1 MLRWV
6 KASKLNVLN
15 AILQLMRKVARVRG
29 CLIWYSKDSLPI
41 VQMYSNEIK
50 RVTKKWLNVI
60 KKAEL
65 LDKRIVPFSFFFYF
79 PFFFYFSFFSLF
91 FPSLLEH
98 LERKY
103 PKQSRKLATG
113 SVWVNRIPIKA
124 FKTRGRIF
132 EIQVPWFNFV
142 TQFVS
147 AAS

>member
-15 AILQLMRKVARVRG
+15 ATLQLMRKVARVRG
-29 CLIWYSKDSLPI
+29 CLIWYSKDPLPV

-65 LDKRIVPFSFFFYF
+65 LDKGIVPFS
-79 PFFFYFSFFSLF
+79 FFFYFSFFSLF

-103 PKQSRKLATG
+103 PKQDRKLATG
-113 SVWVNRIPIKA
+113 SARVNRIPIKA

>member
-15 AILQLMRKVARVRG
+15 ATLQLMRKVARVRG

-65 LDKRIVPFSFFFYF
+65 LDKGIVPFSFFFIF
-79 PFFFYFSFFSLF
+79 LFSLSF
-91 FPSLLEH
+91 SLVCSSIWKESTRSKAENSRLEASEWIEFQ
-98 LERKY
+98 LKL
-103 PKQSRKLATG
+103 SRPTKESLKFKFRDSILSHNSSQLLA
-113 SVWVNRIPIKA
+113 N
-124 FKTRGRIF
+124 
-132 EIQVPWFNFV
+132 
-142 TQFVS
+142 
-147 AAS
+147 